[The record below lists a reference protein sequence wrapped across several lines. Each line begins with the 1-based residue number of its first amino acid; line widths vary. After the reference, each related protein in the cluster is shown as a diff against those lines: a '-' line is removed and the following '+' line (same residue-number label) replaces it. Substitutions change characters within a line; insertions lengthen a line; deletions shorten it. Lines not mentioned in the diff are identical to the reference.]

1 MAGVSAQVMKCAAEA
16 QTRASEGLLQNLRL
30 MLNEPSF
37 SDVVFLCNDGKRVHA
52 SRMLLAGRSEV
63 LKSMC
68 MNGMQESSQSE
79 IKMPAISS
87 PVLLA
92 VFEYLYTGTLMTY
105 EPQSWRI
112 ICELLIASRFFLLS
126 NLEMIT
132 RKLMH
137 LQTSA
142 VTDDLQKAACMLT
155 EAVSLKPPCHEI
167 DEPLTDLVTILSSNW
182 YDSEYVKSL
191 SEDAFDY
198 LLKDRRGSYV
208 ADDRP
213 SFEEYLRFRQVI
225 RWWIYQIDYGSC
237 AAEELLAFIAPDEN
251 GALSLCINSDDFKG
265 VENPPEDAKGLAQD
279 WNRLQAQEASRK
291 SALRLVSN
299 IDCLQIH
306 PALLVK
312 VVEPLKVISAQET
325 LDSFRFH
332 ALRRPMTFKIL
343 QCSWDY
349 TSWDSEG
356 EEIIC
361 TLERGSVIKK
371 TQNKVESAVI
381 TTPMSRTY
389 GEHQWHFILGTY
401 DNVFAE
407 MGFIYAT
414 EKPELD
420 GQRLSDQHCY
430 DAMVLK
436 LHGDE
441 VSVNKRRSSGR
452 VNWRVLCSKETGITA
467 ENATNMRVSFH
478 YNAFEH
484 NCSLSINHRDFGVVW
499 KNLPIKSFYP
509 AVSLGT
515 YSTGSGTIRFV
526 CGSNIS

>member
-1 MAGVSAQVMKCAAEA
+1 MTGVSAQVMKCAAEA
-16 QTRASEGLLQNLRL
+16 QARAFEGLLQNLRL

-68 MNGMQESSQSE
+68 MNGSS
-79 IKMPAISS
+79 SS
-87 PVLLA
+87 A
-92 VFEYLYTGTLMTY
+92 T
-105 EPQSWRI
+105 WRR
-112 ICELLIASRFFLLS
+112 LQG
-126 NLEMIT
+126 
-132 RKLMH
+132 KLMH

-167 DEPLTDLVTILSSNW
+167 YEPLTELVTILSWNW
-182 YDSEYVKSL
+182 SDSEYVKSL

-198 LLKDRRGSYV
+198 LLKDRPGSYV
-208 ADDRP
+208 ADDKP

-225 RWWIYQIDYGSC
+225 RWWICQIDYGSC

-251 GALSLCINSDDFKG
+251 GALSLCINLDDFKG

-279 WNRLQAQEASRK
+279 WNRLQAHEASRK

-299 IDCLQIH
+299 IDCLHIH
-306 PALLVK
+306 PALLEK
-312 VVEPLKVISAQET
+312 VVEPLKVISAQEI

-332 ALRRPMTFKIL
+332 ALRRPITFKIL
-343 QCSWDY
+343 QCSWD
-349 TSWDSEG
+349 WKG
-356 EEIIC
+356 EEVIC
-361 TLERGSVIKK
+361 TLERGTVIKK
-371 TQNKVESAVI
+371 TQNKFESAVI
-381 TTPMSRTY
+381 TTPMSRTCD
-389 GEHQWHFILGTY
+389 EHQWHFILGTY
-401 DNVFAE
+401 DNVFVE

-414 EKPELD
+414 EKPEFD
-420 GQRLSDQHCY
+420 GQRLSDQRCY

-441 VSVNKRRSSGR
+441 VSVNKRRSDGR

-478 YNAFEH
+478 YKAFEH